1 MLPKCV
7 SALVLFLLCAT
18 CCALDGSPGNFLQF
32 FSTGNSAEALKFVRD
47 DAICED
53 KGPGSG
59 KKMVQSWCNEVKR
72 AGKVSIT
79 KETDV
84 TNSQMASY
92 KYGAKIIDMTRVEYL
107 AARKEAGSKS
117 FIIEFSVENK
127 VVTANLYVFDQRG
140 MLIFLADD

>member
-1 MLPKCV
+1 
-7 SALVLFLLCAT
+7 
-18 CCALDGSPGNFLQF
+18 
-32 FSTGNSAEALKFVRD
+32 
-47 DAICED
+47 
-53 KGPGSG
+53 
-59 KKMVQSWCNEVKR
+59 
-72 AGKVSIT
+72 
-79 KETDV
+79 
-84 TNSQMASY
+84 MASY